1 MLFCSLA
8 TKLAYQFWVSTN
20 IPVYQLL
27 TILKTNQRTKTTKMR
42 KIIIFIVICSFAT
55 YSCKDSET
63 DVPTFLFEIVEE
75 QESDIVDV
83 SSYNYHGET
92 VFLLSVKDQFSSDYG
107 IAKALYNKK
116 GYLIGLAYFS
126 MSTHLNWS
134 PGLEDF
140 ETAAEFTALL
150 WRNGVWY
157 I

>member
-1 MLFCSLA
+1 MRRIILF
-8 TKLAYQFWVSTN
+8 
-20 IPVYQLL
+20 
-27 TILKTNQRTKTTKMR
+27 
-42 KIIIFIVICSFAT
+42 IIICSFAT
-55 YSCKDSET
+55 YSCKDSEIN
-63 DVPTFLFEIVEE
+63 VPTFLFEIVEE

-92 VFLLSVKDQFSSDYG
+92 VFLLSVKDPFSSDYG

>member
-1 MLFCSLA
+1 MISYEKNYNHTRPA
-8 TKLAYQFWVSTN
+8 E
-20 IPVYQLL
+20 
-27 TILKTNQRTKTTKMR
+27 TNQRTETTKMR
-42 KIIIFIVICSFAT
+42 KIITFIVICSFAT

-63 DVPTFLFEIVEE
+63 NVPTFLFEIVEE

-157 I
+157 F